1 MKGLDWMEL
10 FPVAVADGRIL
21 RGAMR
26 LKKEESFSFWD
37 AMIVETAKA
46 AGVTH
51 LLTEDLQ
58 DGRVLGTLR
67 IENPFKD
74 GFDLDLT

>member
-1 MKGLDWMEL
+1 
-10 FPVAVADGRIL
+10 
-21 RGAMR
+21 MR
-26 LKKEESFSFWD
+26 LKEEASFSFWD

-46 AGVTH
+46 AGATR

-67 IENPFKD
+67 IENPFRD
-74 GFDLDLT
+74 GFDLDRT